1 MTRKREASGVTM
13 NKFRLFRA
21 WLAPAI
27 LAVTLSSHVPPVFA
41 WGNAGHIIV
50 GDIAE
55 HYLSPSTHEQ
65 VKALLA
71 ADGSASLGAVA
82 TWADEIKSDRPNTKP
97 WHYVDIPVCGQADPN
112 TYCPNG
118 QCVTEQIKRFAHVLG
133 NHNASQSERIEALKF
148 LTHLVGDI
156 HQPLHA
162 ADNHDYGGN
171 DIHVSFLGQGGGT
184 LNLHAIW
191 DTDMIE
197 QFSSDP
203 GDEANIL
210 VKTISAQDVKIWS
223 AGTVDNWA
231 AESHQL
237 AINVA
242 YGKLPGGFACGKP
255 EPENVEI
262 GRKYYRQA
270 KPVIEKQLKRAGVR
284 LAFLLNQTLDSFAK

>member
-1 MTRKREASGVTM
+1 MTRPSY
-13 NKFRLFRA
+13 LISPICS
-21 WLAPAI
+21 LL
-27 LAVTLSSHVPPVFA
+27 LAVTLACHVTPVCA
-41 WGNAGHIIV
+41 WGYEGHIIV
-50 GDIAE
+50 GDIAK
-55 HYLSPSTHEQ
+55 HYLTPAARDQ

-71 ADGSASLGAVA
+71 ADGSASLGAAA
-82 TWADEIKSDRPNTKP
+82 TWADEIKQDRPSTKP

-133 NHNASQSERIEALKF
+133 DHNASQADRIEALKF
-148 LTHLVGDI
+148 LAHLVGDI

-162 ADNHDYGGN
+162 ADNHDHGGN
-171 DIHVSFLGQGGGT
+171 SIHASFLGQGAGT

-203 GDEANIL
+203 GDEADIL
-210 VKTISAQDVKIWS
+210 IKTISSQDVKTWS
-223 AGTVDNWA
+223 TSTVDDWA

-237 AINVA
+237 AVEIV
-242 YGKLPGGFACGKP
+242 YGKLPGGFACDKQ
-255 EPENVEI
+255 EPHNIEI
-262 GRKYYRQA
+262 DSKYYRQA

-284 LAFLLNQTLDSFAK
+284 LAALLNQTLDGSAN